1 MDNYFDLHTV
11 FNLQLLRRLVCF
23 LFLLFSLNIVF
34 SQNYAEKK
42 YYLVDSL
49 VWSEVSEDDKH
60 IIDSC
65 MIVFHKVKNDT
76 LKMLA
81 VIRII
86 DKSWDEKVWHRYNEW
101 MYVYAKKCL
110 AKSGNSKKTKKRIK
124 IFLSSALNNKG
135 VIALNKGEVEMAL
148 KYLHESLE
156 LEKQTTGDENIAT
169 SLSNIA
175 FVYSNQGDIPKALDY
190 YHQALSFQETNHDSI
205 GISRSYNNIGF
216 IYQNIGDNKKALEYY
231 NKSLTIRL
239 KTNDKM
245 GIAVS
250 YSNLA
255 EIYGDQKDYLK
266 AIEFYEKG
274 NVIYKSIGNM
284 QGFAGGLNNIGY
296 IYLMNGDLYCKE
308 ENRKCLKQGRK
319 IALEFFEE
327 GFKIQKEMD
336 DKAGMTST
344 LYNMAKLFWMEG
356 NISES
361 DKLAQQAYTLS
372 KELGYPENIRRTS
385 SLLKELNFNKGNY
398 KEAFLFFKEEIKM
411 RDSLEKKD
419 NYKLAQQKQAKYFYS
434 KMRESDS
441 IAFAEQKRVMTEK
454 QKMKDD
460 KQRAELKL
468 KETQQWFLFSGLAI
482 LILFLIFLFNRFKLI
497 RGQKKI
503 IESQNLILEEKS
515 REILDSIN
523 YAKGIQ
529 EAILPSHD
537 ALNLHLKKGF
547 VLYKPKDIVA
557 GDFYWLEHYEDK
569 LYVAVADCTGHGVP
583 GAMMSVVCSGALN
596 RAIKEFN
603 LSDPGKI
610 LDKAR
615 EIVIE
620 TLSRNE
626 SKVNDGMD
634 ISLCCF
640 NHTSGGNFTSVLW
653 AGANNPLWIS
663 RNEEMLVVNADK
675 QPVGRYYQYL
685 PFTTHSIELKKDDMI
700 YLFSDGYADQFG
712 GDAEK
717 KSKGKK
723 FKYSSLKKL
732 LLSVR
737 KEDPNDQCNV
747 LEKEFN
753 DWKGDFEQ
761 IDDVCII
768 GVRV

>member
-1 MDNYFDLHTV
+1 MNKYFYSYNYFNSHC
-11 FNLQLLRRLVCF
+11 RRISLCF
-23 LFLLFSLNIVF
+23 FILLFPVTSLY
-34 SQNYAEKK
+34 SQNYADKK
-42 YYLVDSL
+42 FYLVDSL
-49 VWSEVSEDDKH
+49 DWSAVSNDDRR

-65 MIVFHKVKNDT
+65 MYVFHKAKNDT
-76 LKMLA
+76 LKMQA

-86 DKSWDEKVWHRYNEW
+86 DKSWDEKVWHKYNEW
-101 MYVYAKKCL
+101 IHLYAQECLVKK
-110 AKSGNSKKTKKRIK
+110 GVTKKTKKRIK

-135 VIALNKGEVEMAL
+135 VIELSKGNVDLAL

-156 LEKQTTGDENIAT
+156 LEKETTGDENIAT

-175 FVYSNQGDIPKALDY
+175 YVYSNQGDIPKALEF
-190 YHQALSFQETNHDSI
+190 YHQALTIQEKNHDSI

-231 NKSLTIRL
+231 HKSLTIRI
-239 KTNDKM
+239 KTGDKM

-255 EIYGDQKDYLK
+255 EIYGDQKDYKK
-266 AIEFYEKG
+266 AIEYYNKG

-296 IYLMNGDLYCKE
+296 LYLMNGDPYCKNE
-308 ENRKCLKQGRK
+308 RSKCLELGEKL
-319 IALEFFEE
+319 ALEYFEQ
-327 GFKIQKEMD
+327 GFKIQTEIN

-344 LYNMAKLFWMEG
+344 LFNMAKLFWMKG
-356 NISES
+356 NYSQS
-361 DKLAQQAYTLS
+361 DKLARQAYQLS
-372 KELGYPENIRRTS
+372 KELGYPENIRKTA
-385 SLLKELNFNKGNY
+385 SLLKELSFKNGNY
-398 KEAFLFFKEEIKM
+398 KDAYLLFAEEIKM

-460 KQRAELKL
+460 KQLAELRL

-482 LILFLIFLFNRFKLI
+482 LILFLAFLYNRFKLI
-497 RGQKKI
+497 RNQKKI
-503 IESQNLILEEKS
+503 IENQNRVLEEKS

-529 EAILPSHD
+529 EAILPSREV
-537 ALNLHLKKGF
+537 LNHYLKNGF

-557 GDFYWLEHYEDK
+557 GDFYWLEHHQEN

-596 RAIKEFN
+596 RAIKEFC
-603 LSDPGKI
+603 LTDPGKI
-610 LDKAR
+610 LDKTR
-615 EIVIE
+615 QIVIE

-640 NHTSGGNFTSVLW
+640 CRSAEGNFNSVRW
-653 AGANNPLWIS
+653 AGANNPIWIS
-663 RNEEMLVVNADK
+663 RGDKMMVVNADK
-675 QPVGRYYQYL
+675 QPIGRYYQYI
-685 PFTTHSIELKKDDMI
+685 PFTSHFIELNKTDMI
-700 YLFSDGYADQFG
+700 YLFSDGFADQFG
-712 GDAEK
+712 GDSSK

-723 FKYSSLKKL
+723 FKYSCLKML
-732 LLSVR
+732 LLSISQ
-737 KEDPNDQCNV
+737 KEPQQQCDE
-747 LEKEFN
+747 LEKAFI

-768 GVRV
+768 GIRI